1 VRRTPAAEL
10 TGTPVT
16 QAWVYSP
23 FVRLRVLV
31 IVLGV
36 FAAAIILGSFIAAVV
51 GILLVLITATA
62 FVRAAFQRARRPTLR
77 R

>member
-1 VRRTPAAEL
+1 MKLFLSAV
-10 TGTPVT
+10 G
-16 QAWVYSP
+16 
-23 FVRLRVLV
+23 VLV